1 MRKEQSILKIDVE
14 EDIFEY
20 DIVFPSNSFKDS
32 DKHLSEIEKRI
43 CENNKIINEINDE
56 IDNLTNHADKFDYMI
71 AVSSGVICGVI
82 DSFFIGEWNFIDA
95 KVSSDIIINNKVLS
109 YARKCGYKG
118 DGLKEAISFLER
130 KFPLAGDSTWKGS
143 GNGISEREH
152 HLDDFSHH
160 PTFVGL
166 IFCIVSQFT
175 KTAMYSNSEGEFVKL
190 PITIDEN
197 GNLEG
202 KTPAAKISAG
212 ILNWLINVARN
223 RKGHLFSDMAG
234 SKHTPGG
241 GMGIPGPIVSLLK
254 ELSALPMI
262 NDSGLAKNIAKAY
275 KKGIGA
281 EKGQLDL
288 GCLNALFEGASSK
301 MDLRTENAVTS
312 ELKRQAL
319 PVVIN
324 ELIVRTF
331 YFVRNLISEIKV
343 KKSLMNIDWKKVMP
357 FKNRT
362 IIRMLTIA
370 TGTFTAIDLADAA
383 IRSAIKSGGEP
394 MTFLKNFVLRMNFV
408 GVGRFAIAIGQDTL
422 MGYKNEYYRKKR
434 IKVMIE
440 QIFLLE
446 AKAYFKQSDMWISA
460 INTDKAIVDTWSIME
475 ESIVFYQESMI
486 EISDSMKGIEKVL
499 SAANKKNPEQMKQ
512 MVDILKFN

>member
-1 MRKEQSILKIDVE
+1 
-14 EDIFEY
+14 
-20 DIVFPSNSFKDS
+20 
-32 DKHLSEIEKRI
+32 
-43 CENNKIINEINDE
+43 
-56 IDNLTNHADKFDYMI
+56 
-71 AVSSGVICGVI
+71 
-82 DSFFIGEWNFIDA
+82 
-95 KVSSDIIINNKVLS
+95 
-109 YARKCGYKG
+109 
-118 DGLKEAISFLER
+118 
-130 KFPLAGDSTWKGS
+130 
-143 GNGISEREH
+143 
-152 HLDDFSHH
+152 
-160 PTFVGL
+160 
-166 IFCIVSQFT
+166 
-175 KTAMYSNSEGEFVKL
+175 
-190 PITIDEN
+190 
-197 GNLEG
+197 
-202 KTPAAKISAG
+202 
-212 ILNWLINVARN
+212 
-223 RKGHLFSDMAG
+223 
-234 SKHTPGG
+234 
-241 GMGIPGPIVSLLK
+241 
-254 ELSALPMI
+254 
-262 NDSGLAKNIAKAY
+262 
-275 KKGIGA
+275 
-281 EKGQLDL
+281 
-288 GCLNALFEGASSK
+288 

-394 MTFLKNFVLRMNFV
+394 MTFLKNFVLRVNFV

>member
-1 MRKEQSILKIDVE
+1 M
-14 EDIFEY
+14 
-20 DIVFPSNSFKDS
+20 
-32 DKHLSEIEKRI
+32 
-43 CENNKIINEINDE
+43 
-56 IDNLTNHADKFDYMI
+56 
-71 AVSSGVICGVI
+71 
-82 DSFFIGEWNFIDA
+82 
-95 KVSSDIIINNKVLS
+95 
-109 YARKCGYKG
+109 
-118 DGLKEAISFLER
+118 
-130 KFPLAGDSTWKGS
+130 
-143 GNGISEREH
+143 
-152 HLDDFSHH
+152 
-160 PTFVGL
+160 
-166 IFCIVSQFT
+166 
-175 KTAMYSNSEGEFVKL
+175 
-190 PITIDEN
+190 
-197 GNLEG
+197 
-202 KTPAAKISAG
+202 
-212 ILNWLINVARN
+212 
-223 RKGHLFSDMAG
+223 
-234 SKHTPGG
+234 
-241 GMGIPGPIVSLLK
+241 
-254 ELSALPMI
+254 
-262 NDSGLAKNIAKAY
+262 
-275 KKGIGA
+275 
-281 EKGQLDL
+281 
-288 GCLNALFEGASSK
+288 
-301 MDLRTENAVTS
+301 TS

-394 MTFLKNFVLRMNFV
+394 MTFLKNFVLRVNFV

-486 EISDSMKGIEKVL
+486 EISDSMKGLEKVL